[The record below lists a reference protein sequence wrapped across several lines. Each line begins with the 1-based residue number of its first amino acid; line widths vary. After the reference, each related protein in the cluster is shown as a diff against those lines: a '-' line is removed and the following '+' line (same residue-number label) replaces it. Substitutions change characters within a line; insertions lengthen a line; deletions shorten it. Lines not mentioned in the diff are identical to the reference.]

1 MNWEKCIICCDGGG
15 DLKCPA
21 DSLQGNGIDIY
32 VNFLTNVHDFRAV
45 GDMPVDVECYDV
57 DAKVL
62 LENRAKWHKSC
73 RLKFAQAKIGSQSTK
88 AQI

>member
-45 GDMPVDVECYDV
+45 GDMPVDVE
-57 DAKVL
+57 
-62 LENRAKWHKSC
+62 
-73 RLKFAQAKIGSQSTK
+73 
-88 AQI
+88 